1 MDTITY
7 SCPPTAPDTPE
18 FESTGWSL
26 IHLSAEVALAQTLAL
41 GPHSARQSH
50 NGPGPGVDLLF
61 QLSPVSTQ
69 DLKVADPSI

>member
-1 MDTITY
+1 M
-7 SCPPTAPDTPE
+7 SGKAGPQNSTALQSRQSGVP
-18 FESTGWSL
+18 
-26 IHLSAEVALAQTLAL
+26 AEVALAQTLAL

-69 DLKVADPSI
+69 DLKVADLSI